1 MFLTSRP
8 DAGSPTSAFAAHTRA
23 LVAVVACL
31 ALAPSAGRA
40 GTAPPPVV
48 AVAVP
53 PAATAEPVDAG
64 TIKADMLCNL
74 AKFVQWPEAMVSQNK
89 GQLVVAVLGEDDL
102 AGTIASVL
110 SSRNVNGKPVFVRFA
125 RRVQD
130 VRGCQI
136 VYIAGSEISH
146 VSDVVEALRGTAT
159 LTLADMD
166 GFASRGGMVNFAGT
180 APNIRFEIC
189 VTRAN
194 QAGLKV
200 SSRLLA
206 VARVVEAAN

>member
-1 MFLTSRP
+1 MSRTSMP
-8 DAGSPTSAFAAHTRA
+8 ITGLQGSSRGGLPRV
-23 LVAVVACL
+23 LVSLLACL
-31 ALAPSAGRA
+31 AVAWPAGPVTA
-40 GTAPPPVV
+40 APPDVN
-48 AVAVP
+48 A
-53 PAATAEPVDAG
+53 
-64 TIKADMLCNL
+64 IKADMLCNL
-74 AKFVQWPEAMVSQNK
+74 ARFVQWPDTMVAQNK

-110 SSRNVNGKPVFVRFA
+110 STRSVNGKPVFVRFA

-136 VYIAGSEISH
+136 VYISNPELAH
-146 VSDVVEALRGTAT
+146 QSDVVEALRGTAT
-159 LTLADMD
+159 LTLADLE

-189 VTRAN
+189 LTRAN
-194 QAGLKV
+194 QAGLKM

-206 VARVVEAAN
+206 LAHVVEAAN